1 MYVSFSFSILPI
13 VHVVV
18 TAVEVAG
25 YTGAKY
31 ILSLS
36 QIVKQIYTSKISV
49 MNIASI
55 ILLSKGM
62 IRHDLYEDFF
72 KIY

>member
-18 TAVEVAG
+18 TAVKVAG

-62 IRHDLYEDFF
+62 IRHDLYEDFL